1 MIAKKFTKRL
11 FIVILILIGI
21 VVSRD
26 VLQAF
31 VKLVFDSGI

>member
-1 MIAKKFTKRL
+1 MKQL

-21 VVSRD
+21 AVSRD

-31 VKLVFDSGI
+31 VELVFDSGI